1 MAHGV
6 ATGKVGVLGLHIG
19 TQMHA
24 VVGDSVHPHMGEGAD
39 VVVGADV
46 AAVDLAGVHG
56 SALVHGAVLDEG
68 VGADDAARADDRLA
82 PQDGACKDHSARGN
96 DHLRVDLHGAA
107 VDDNAVCN
115 VLHKDVLAG
124 SLGGVQLCQGS
135 GTDLLR
141 NGILHKKISLP
152 TKARGGRET
161 EKATGKLLPFRPS
174 TPLRKALFR
183 QNRI

>member
-1 MAHGV
+1 
-6 ATGKVGVLGLHIG
+6 
-19 TQMHA
+19 MHA

-39 VVVGADV
+39 VVVGAQM
-46 AAVDLAGVHG
+46 AAVDLAGVDG
-56 SALVHGAVLDEG
+56 GALVHGAVLDQA
-68 VGADDAARADDRLA
+68 VGADDAACADDRLA
-82 PQDGACKDHSARGN
+82 PQNGARKDHSARGN

-124 SLGGVQLCQGS
+124 SFGGVQLCQSS
-135 GTDLLR
+135 GAGLFR
-141 NGILHKKISLP
+141 NRIRHEKISLP

-161 EKATGKLLPFRPS
+161 EKATGKLLPVRPS

>member
-1 MAHGV
+1 
-6 ATGKVGVLGLHIG
+6 
-19 TQMHA
+19 MHA

-68 VGADDAARADDRLA
+68 VRADDAARADDRLA
-82 PQDGACKDHSARGN
+82 PQDGARKDHSARGN
-96 DHLRVDLHGAA
+96 DHLRVDLYGAA

-161 EKATGKLLPFRPS
+161 GKATGKLLPVRPS